1 VGLLVSPT
9 TVVMLMNLD
18 LPSDLKQIQQSTRE
32 LVDSLLGFEPE
43 FHNTGKVPAGVH
55 EGFKELGLFGVAIP
69 EAFGG
74 LDLGVFATAVIQ
86 SELGRLPPQF
96 WGALRVL
103 MGPGSKAI
111 VAHGTDAQKRKW
123 LPRIAQGDCTVAFA
137 LTESEAGSDVAR
149 MTTKAERREDGYV
162 INGGK
167 SMISNAQRADVLM
180 VFAYTDRSAGLNG
193 ISAFLMEPDTPGFQ
207 VTGIIPTMGASLGGL
222 TEIVFEDCRV
232 PHDNLI
238 GKEGMGF
245 RYAMESLNEG
255 RLNVGATGVGMG
267 DLALEQSV
275 GYAKQRIAFGKPIA
289 DFQSIQHMLA
299 DMAVDM
305 HAARQ
310 LLYEAAWLVDQGR
323 GSAAKCSMVKLFCSE
338 ACFRTADRAVQ
349 IYGGAGYCRGVI
361 VERIFRDA
369 RALRIYEGTSE
380 IQRNLI
386 AKALLRE

>member
-1 VGLLVSPT
+1 
-9 TVVMLMNLD
+9 MDLD
-18 LPSDLKQIQQSTRE
+18 LPPDLKQIQRSTRD

-43 FHNTGKVPAGVH
+43 FNDTGKVPAAVH
-55 EGFKELGLFGVAIP
+55 RGLKELGLFGVAIP
-69 EAFGG
+69 EEFGG

-86 SELGRLPPQF
+86 CELGRLPPQF

-111 VAHGTDAQKRKW
+111 VAHGTAAQRAKW
-123 LPRIAQGDCTVAFA
+123 LPRIVQGECTVAFA

-149 MTTKAERREDGYV
+149 MTTKAERRQDGYLL
-162 INGGK
+162 NGRK
-167 SMISNAQRADVLM
+167 SLISNAQRADVLM
-180 VFAYTDRSAGLNG
+180 VFAYTDRSAGSKG

-207 VTGIIPTMGASLGGL
+207 VTSIIPTMGASLGGL
-222 TEIVFEDCRV
+222 TEIAFDDCRL
-232 PHDNLI
+232 PPDSLI
-238 GKEGMGF
+238 GEEGMGF

-255 RLNVGATGVGMG
+255 RLNVGATAIGMG
-267 DLALEQSV
+267 NLALEQSV

-305 HAARQ
+305 HAAQ
-310 LLYEAAWLVDQGR
+310 QMLHEAAWLMDQGR

-338 ACFRTADRAVQ
+338 AAFRTADRAVQ
-349 IYGGAGYCRGVI
+349 IHGGAGYCRGVV
-361 VERIFRDA
+361 VERIFRDS

>member
-1 VGLLVSPT
+1 
-9 TVVMLMNLD
+9 MNLD
-18 LPSDLKQIQQSTRE
+18 LSPDLKQIQQSTRD
-32 LVDSLLGFEPE
+32 LVDSLLAYEPE
-43 FHNTGKVPAGVH
+43 FQDTGRVPDQVHAG
-55 EGFKELGLFGVAIP
+55 FRELGLFGVAIP
-69 EAFGG
+69 EAYGG

-111 VAHGTDAQKRKW
+111 VAHGTEAQKQKW
-123 LPRIAQGDCTVAFA
+123 LPRIVRGDCTVAFV
-137 LTESEAGSDVAR
+137 LTESEAGSDVGR
-149 MTTKAERREDGYV
+149 MMTKAERVQDGYV
-162 INGGK
+162 INGTK
-167 SMISNAQRADVLM
+167 SLISNAQRADVLM
-180 VFAYTDRSAGLNG
+180 VFAYTNKSAGFNG

-207 VTGIIPTMGASLGGL
+207 VTGVIPTMGAALGGL
-222 TEIVFEDCRV
+222 TDIVFEDCRV
-232 PHDNLI
+232 PHDSLI
-238 GKEGMGF
+238 GEEGMGF

-275 GYAKQRIAFGKPIA
+275 RYAKQRIAFGKPIA
-289 DFQSIQHMLA
+289 DLQSIQHMLA

-338 ACFRTADRAVQ
+338 AAFRTADRAVQ
-349 IYGGAGYCRGVI
+349 IHGGTGYCRGVV
-361 VERIFRDA
+361 VERIFRDS

>member
-1 VGLLVSPT
+1 
-9 TVVMLMNLD
+9 MDLD
-18 LPSDLKQIQQSTRE
+18 LAPELKQIQSSTRD
-32 LVDSLLGFEPE
+32 LVDALLKFEPE
-43 FHNTGKVPAGVH
+43 FHDTAKVPAGVH
-55 EGFKELGLFGVAIP
+55 DGFKELGLFGVAIP
-69 EAFGG
+69 EPYGG

-86 SELGRLPPQF
+86 TELGRLPSQF

-111 VAHGTDAQKRKW
+111 VAHGTEAQKQKW
-123 LPRIAQGDCTVAFA
+123 LPRIARGDCIVAFA

-149 MTTKAERREDGYV
+149 MSTRAERREDGYV
-162 INGGK
+162 INGQK
-167 SMISNAQRADVLM
+167 SLISNAQRADVIM
-180 VFAYTDRSAGLNG
+180 VFAYTDRSAGLKG
-193 ISAFLMEPDTPGFQ
+193 ISAFLLEPDTPGFQ
-207 VTGIIPTMGASLGGL
+207 VTSVIPTMGASLGGL
-222 TEIVFEDCRV
+222 TEIVFENCRL
-232 PHDNLI
+232 PHDSLI
-238 GKEGMGF
+238 GEEGMGF

-275 GYAKQRIAFGKPIA
+275 RYAKQRIAFGKPIA

-338 ACFRTADRAVQ
+338 AAFRTADRAVQ
-349 IYGGAGYCRGVI
+349 IHGGAGYCRGVI

>member
-1 VGLLVSPT
+1 
-9 TVVMLMNLD
+9 MDLD
-18 LPSDLKQIQQSTRE
+18 LPPDLKQIQRSTRD

-43 FHNTGKVPAGVH
+43 FNDTGKVPAAVH
-55 EGFKELGLFGVAIP
+55 RGLKELGLFGVAIP
-69 EAFGG
+69 EEFGG
-74 LDLGVFATAVIQ
+74 MDLGVFATAVIQ

-111 VAHGTDAQKRKW
+111 VAHGAAAQRAKW
-123 LPRIAQGDCTVAFA
+123 LPRIAQGECTVAFA

-149 MTTKAERREDGYV
+149 MTTKAERRQDGYLL
-162 INGGK
+162 NGRK
-167 SMISNAQRADVLM
+167 SLISNAQRADVLM
-180 VFAYTDRSAGLNG
+180 VFAYTDRSAGSKG

-207 VTGIIPTMGASLGGL
+207 VTSIIPTMGASLGGL
-222 TEIVFEDCRV
+222 TEIAFDDCRL
-232 PHDNLI
+232 PPDSLI
-238 GKEGMGF
+238 GEEGMGF

-255 RLNVGATGVGMG
+255 RLNVGATAIGMG
-267 DLALEQSV
+267 NLALEQSV

-305 HAARQ
+305 HAAQ
-310 LLYEAAWLVDQGR
+310 QMLHEAAWLMDQGR

-338 ACFRTADRAVQ
+338 AAFRTADRAVQ
-349 IYGGAGYCRGVI
+349 IHGGAGYCRGVV
-361 VERIFRDA
+361 VERIFRDS

>member
-1 VGLLVSPT
+1 
-9 TVVMLMNLD
+9 MNLD
-18 LPSDLKQIQQSTRE
+18 LPGDLKQIQRSTRD
-32 LVDSLLGFEPE
+32 LVDGLLKLEPQY
-43 FHNTGKVPAGVH
+43 HNTGEIPVGVH

-111 VAHGTDAQKRKW
+111 VAHGTAAQKQKW
-123 LPRIAQGDCTVAFA
+123 LPRIARGDCTVAFA

-149 MTTKAERREDGYV
+149 MATKAERCTDGYI
-162 INGGK
+162 INGRK
-167 SMISNAQRADVLM
+167 SLISNAQRADILM
-180 VFAYTDRSAGLNG
+180 VFAYTDRTAGLNG

-222 TEIVFEDCRV
+222 TEIVFEDCRL
-232 PHDNLI
+232 PHDSLI
-238 GKEGMGF
+238 GEEGKGF

-267 DLALEQSV
+267 DLALEHSAR
-275 GYAKQRIAFGKPIA
+275 YAKQRIAFGKPIA
-289 DFQSIQHMLA
+289 ELQSIQHMLA

-323 GSAAKCSMVKLFCSE
+323 GAAAKCSMVKLFCSE
-338 ACFRTADRAVQ
+338 AAFRTADRAVQ
-349 IYGGAGYCRGVI
+349 IHGGAGYCRGVV

>member
-1 VGLLVSPT
+1 
-9 TVVMLMNLD
+9 MDLD
-18 LPSDLKQIQQSTRE
+18 LPPELKQIQSSTRD
-32 LVDSLLGFEPE
+32 LVDSLLQLEPE
-43 FHNTGKVPAGVH
+43 FHDTAEVPAGVH
-55 EGFKELGLFGVAIP
+55 DGFKELGLFGVAIP
-69 EAFGG
+69 EAYGG

-111 VAHGTDAQKRKW
+111 VAHGTDAQKQKW
-123 LPRIAQGDCTVAFA
+123 LPRIAQGDCIVAFA

-162 INGGK
+162 INGQK
-167 SMISNAQRADVLM
+167 SLISNAQRADVIM
-180 VFAYTDRSAGLNG
+180 VFAYTDRSAGLKG
-193 ISAFLMEPDTPGFQ
+193 ISAFLLEPETPGFQ
-207 VTGIIPTMGASLGGL
+207 VTSVIPTMGASLGGL
-222 TEIVFEDCRV
+222 TEIVFENCRL
-232 PHDNLI
+232 PHDSLI
-238 GKEGMGF
+238 GEEGMGF

-275 GYAKQRIAFGKPIA
+275 RYAKQRVAFGKPIA

-299 DMAVDM
+299 DMVVDM

-338 ACFRTADRAVQ
+338 AAFRTADRAVQ
-349 IYGGAGYCRGVI
+349 IHGGAGYCRGVI